1 MKISLLFA
9 FIALLSFG
17 MSGGEN
23 ELVGERLVFVSNAS
37 ELAIQEMR
45 RTNVPASIK
54 IAQSIVE
61 TNWGTSILAREANNY
76 FGIKCKSWWTGTT
89 FYKVDDDRDASGKL
103 IPSCFR
109 SYNAMQESF
118 ADHSDFLKTSP
129 FYTPLFKLDPLDY
142 KGWANGLKSCG
153 YATDKSYATK
163 LIDIIETYNL
173 NKYDEIALY
182 IE

>member
-9 FIALLSFG
+9 FIALISLSS
-17 MSGGEN
+17 SGGDN
-23 ELVGERLVFVSNAS
+23 ELVGERLVFVGTAS
-37 ELAIQEMR
+37 GLAIEEMR

-61 TNWGTSILAREANNY
+61 TNWGTSILAREAQNY

-89 FYKVDDDRDASGKL
+89 FYKVDDDRDAAGKL

-109 SYNAMQESF
+109 AYETMQESF
-118 ADHSDFLKTSP
+118 ADHSDFLRNSP
-129 FYTPLFKLDPLDY
+129 FYTSLFDLDPRDY
-142 KGWANGLKSCG
+142 KAWAHGLKKCG
-153 YATDKSYATK
+153 YATDKSYAIK

-173 NKYDEIALY
+173 NQYDEIALRT
-182 IE
+182 E